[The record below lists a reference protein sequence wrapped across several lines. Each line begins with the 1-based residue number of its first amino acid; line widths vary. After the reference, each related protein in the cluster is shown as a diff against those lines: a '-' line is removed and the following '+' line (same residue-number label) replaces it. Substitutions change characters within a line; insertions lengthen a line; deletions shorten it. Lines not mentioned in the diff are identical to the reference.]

1 MTRTVAALYHSR
13 AEAEFARARLIS
25 DIGARS
31 SRIIGRDTAAA
42 VDGLPLNP
50 KDVQS
55 YRAGISDGGHLLVA
69 QVPRGKSS
77 KQLIALLKDAI
88 GKGEEIS
95 DVRVPDGPG
104 IHVDIPP
111 QDNEAPGL
119 RADDKRHKN
128 EPDHRAEEKHSASAL
143 FARPEARAPRRAP
156 DQPPQETSA
165 PANIDQ
171 EEHIRVAQEELRI
184 DKQQVPRGGA
194 RMRAYT
200 RETDAEEQVDLRQ
213 EVVEIESRQ
222 SGRRLEDKEIEPG
235 GVFTERVF
243 EFSEI
248 REEPV
253 VTKEAFV
260 REELIIRKRVNERTE
275 TVHDTVRHTEVEVE
289 DLAENGA
296 AGPAFF
302 GRTPGDP
309 RG

>member
-1 MTRTVAALYHSR
+1 LYHSR

-25 DIGARS
+25 DVGARS

-42 VDGLPLNP
+42 VDGLRLSP

-69 QVPRGKSS
+69 QVPRGRSS
-77 KQLIALLKDAI
+77 KQLIALLTDAI
-88 GKGEEIS
+88 GKGDEVS
-95 DVRVPDGPG
+95 DVRVPNRPG
-104 IHVDIPP
+104 VHVDIGR
-111 QDNEAPGL
+111 QHNEATRL
-119 RADDKRHKN
+119 RTDDRPQKN
-128 EPDHRAEEKHSASAL
+128 EPHQQAEEQRSVSAL
-143 FARPEARAPRRAP
+143 FARPETPARAPA
-156 DQPPQETSA
+156 QPQATSA
-165 PANIDQ
+165 PPNISQ
-171 EEHIRVAQEELRI
+171 EEHIPVVEEELRI
-184 DKQQVPRGGA
+184 QKQEVPRGGA

-222 SGRRLEDKEIEPG
+222 SGRRLDDKEIEPG

-253 VTKEAFV
+253 VRIEAFV

-289 DLAENGA
+289 DLAEKDA
-296 AGPAFF
+296 AAPAFF
-302 GRTPGDP
+302 GRNPGDP
-309 RG
+309 RA